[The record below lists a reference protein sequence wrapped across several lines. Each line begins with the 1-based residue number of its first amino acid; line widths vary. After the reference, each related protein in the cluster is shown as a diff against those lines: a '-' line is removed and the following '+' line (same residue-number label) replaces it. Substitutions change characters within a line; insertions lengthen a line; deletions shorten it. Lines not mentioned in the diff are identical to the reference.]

1 MMSRQSQ
8 SVTYPSKFIATGKK
22 MHLSY
27 SVVQQDPSGILLA
40 VICLVSEQMTMTCRR
55 QLSLWLVTPMPNE
68 HPVNQNWNNNCTSV
82 EGLVN
87 K

>member
-1 MMSRQSQ
+1 
-8 SVTYPSKFIATGKK
+8 

-27 SVVQQDPSGILLA
+27 PVVQQDPSGILLA